1 MQEGNCLG
9 NTKYYVVKMIKYL
22 VLKSCYPCTIVVDI
36 KCTCG
41 LSKIKV
47 PCVKSKTNITVTC
60 KNPCKYVFVN
70 QS

>member
-47 PCVKSKTNITVTC
+47 PCVKSKTNIT
-60 KNPCKYVFVN
+60 
-70 QS
+70 